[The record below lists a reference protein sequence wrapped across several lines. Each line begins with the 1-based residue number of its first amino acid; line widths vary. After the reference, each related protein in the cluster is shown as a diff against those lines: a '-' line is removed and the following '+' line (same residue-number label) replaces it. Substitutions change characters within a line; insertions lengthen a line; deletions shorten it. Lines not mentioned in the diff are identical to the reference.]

1 MKKINALLKND
12 SFVFALAVVLC
23 LVAITTGLFIQMLSV
38 GVTAYR
44 VLLLFVPGFMTVV
57 SFEIL
62 QLTAKEV
69 LNDLK

>member
-1 MKKINALLKND
+1 MRKIKALFKND
-12 SFVFALAVVLC
+12 SFIFALAVVLC
-23 LVAITTGLFIQMLSV
+23 LVSITTGLFFQMLSV

-44 VLLLFVPGFMTVV
+44 ILLLFVPGFMTVV
-57 SFEIL
+57 FFEIL